1 MQYVRVERG
10 VGGGAGLADVAGA
23 GERHLCVK

>member
-1 MQYVRVERG
+1 MQCVRAERG

-23 GERHLCVK
+23 GERKRVLE